1 MTVAEY
7 LSNKYSVFGRPR
19 HGGSVCRDFH
29 TVGGP
34 SKPVEWIAVSIALL
48 ALHLYG
54 TFQDVKLGH
63 FGTAKP
69 RVRAACLS
77 LWILFL
83 WLFPVVLSATTSAE
97 EGHACCRRTKHSCC
111 KKSGKGA
118 AIGSRPCGMS
128 CPALE
133 KFQTGPAPALPE
145 QGPPSFA
152 HHTPQPAARML
163 DPLTIPTASFSTK
176 QHQRPPPAV

>member
-1 MTVAEY
+1 M
-7 LSNKYSVFGRPR
+7 
-19 HGGSVCRDFH
+19 
-29 TVGGP
+29 P
-34 SKPVEWIAVSIALL
+34 SWN
-48 ALHLYG
+48 LYG
-54 TFQDVKLGH
+54 TFQNVKLGH
-63 FGTAKP
+63 FRTAKP

-83 WLFPVVLSATTSAE
+83 WLFPVVLSATTRAE

-111 KKSGKGA
+111 KKSGKGE
-118 AIGSRPCGMS
+118 AISGRSCGMS

-145 QGPPSFA
+145 QGAPTFA
-152 HHTPQPAARML
+152 HHTRQPAAQAL
-163 DPLTIPTASFSTK
+163 DPLTIPTASFSAK